1 MPSEELRGT
10 VAMCTG
16 GEDKKARGLSRRDT
30 VSRVPWKSDRFD
42 IGSFGV
48 GLSRLSKTMD
58 PLDRMARAG
67 RSKTRLVAA
76 WCSERE
82 RMT

>member
-1 MPSEELRGT
+1 
-10 VAMCTG
+10 MCTG

-48 GLSRLSKTMD
+48 GLSRLSKTFRFFSIGGWHWSVRSSFWF
-58 PLDRMARAG
+58 LGNGLVCSG
-67 RSKTRLVAA
+67 RSPTFYVAKLK
-76 WCSERE
+76 
-82 RMT
+82 